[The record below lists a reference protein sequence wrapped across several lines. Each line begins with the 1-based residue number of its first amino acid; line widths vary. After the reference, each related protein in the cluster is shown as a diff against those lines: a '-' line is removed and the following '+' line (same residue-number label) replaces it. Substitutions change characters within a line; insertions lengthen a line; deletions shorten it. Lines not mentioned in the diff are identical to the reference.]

1 MATIDLRSASPYAFG
16 VESLPVGMH
25 TSDGYQILLAREAGT
40 VFCRDDLHRVSA
52 ADMIISAP
60 YEAISVTG
68 APLTV
73 SVWRFTVS
81 DLFGVPGSIPSASL
95 VSGVYPAAGQ
105 TDDVRSLVSRALTR
119 EGADSEQDRLLTRMM
134 LSELVLHLASCAPA
148 PHGGGKLAAAAAYLS
163 THFREDIS
171 LDTLCEQ
178 VGISKFYFCRAF
190 HGATGLT
197 PHAYLTLCRVLE
209 AERLLRRGVGAMQCG
224 EQVGYTE
231 YTTFY
236 RSYKKMLGRAPSVL
250 ATEDRS

>member
-1 MATIDLRSASPYAFG
+1 MAPIDLRSASPYAFT
-16 VESLPVGMH
+16 VESLPVGMYA
-25 TSDGYQILLAREAGT
+25 SDGYQILLTREAGT
-40 VFCRDDLHRVSA
+40 VFCCDDLHRVSA

-60 YEAISVTG
+60 YEVISVTG

-73 SVWRFTVS
+73 SIWRFTAS
-81 DLFGVPGSIPSASL
+81 DLFGVMESVGSAAL
-95 VSGVYPAAGQ
+95 VSGVYPVTGQ
-105 TDDVRSLVSRALTR
+105 TEDVRAIAARALMR

-134 LSELVLHLASCAPA
+134 LSELVLHLVCCAPA

-163 THFREDIS
+163 THYREDVS
-171 LDTLCEQ
+171 LDTLCERI
-178 VGISKFYFCRAF
+178 GISKFYLCRAF

-224 EQVGYTE
+224 EQVGYME

-250 ATEDRS
+250 AAEDGS